1 MSKAID
7 YSAIKKCLIS
17 KASKDDWDNHLTELE
32 NLEKMMDVIRNFMS
46 DERNFE
52 YIEGH
57 LKLQSITER
66 LALREDVLSKYAKV
80 FNDGLSMLQ
89 EKFRADRQRVFD
101 SQMEDFSEDMQQLKE
116 SQKAVVDHLERLEA
130 LKSAQN
136 KDWIR
141 YAKLTDEENHAVIT
155 WLEKRRQIEEAIS
168 NDERK
173 PKIQSLIKAAEIES
187 ERYCELKRQR
197 IALFKPNSDV
207 VKEMELSFENVFG
220 EFNASTAKWKNH
232 LNASEESYSDNR
244 HVQFTDTE
252 QSNCQSMEQS
262 GVANSDPQILNA
274 DMGVSSNTKKKD
286 PDDLKDSLT
295 EVSGSL
301 EDLVTDLDKLS
312 ETSQERQNLL
322 SAKDDNSS

>member
-1 MSKAID
+1 
-7 YSAIKKCLIS
+7 
-17 KASKDDWDNHLTELE
+17 
-32 NLEKMMDVIRNFMS
+32 MDVIRNFMS

-52 YIEGH
+52 YIDGH

-66 LALREDVLSKYAKV
+66 LALREDVLSKYTKV

-101 SQMEDFSEDMQQLKE
+101 SQMEDFSEDMQRLKE
-116 SQKAVVDHLERLEA
+116 SHKAVVDHLERLEA
-130 LKSAQN
+130 LKSTQN

-141 YAKLTDEENHAVIT
+141 YAKLTDEENYAVKT

-220 EFNASTAKWKNH
+220 EFNASTAK
-232 LNASEESYSDNR
+232 
-244 HVQFTDTE
+244 
-252 QSNCQSMEQS
+252 
-262 GVANSDPQILNA
+262 
-274 DMGVSSNTKKKD
+274 
-286 PDDLKDSLT
+286 
-295 EVSGSL
+295 
-301 EDLVTDLDKLS
+301 
-312 ETSQERQNLL
+312 
-322 SAKDDNSS
+322 